1 MGSYVVVI
9 YMFYWVFHVPHLGHV
24 IRRFPQER
32 WNSRTDTGV
41 IKMNARAR
49 IFSMLTLLLFAV
61 LAMPVLAGG
70 KHYGKKHIVSMAAS
84 TGEHATLVKAIK
96 AADLEDT
103 LSNDG
108 PYTVFAP
115 TDAAF
120 QKLPPGTLDDLLK
133 PENRE
138 QLRAILLHHVVNGK
152 VMSQQARTLD
162 QANSLHDAALTFTND
177 DNGDLY
183 VSGAKVTKADLV
195 ASNGIIHVVDTV
207 ILPPEE

>member
-1 MGSYVVVI
+1 
-9 YMFYWVFHVPHLGHV
+9 
-24 IRRFPQER
+24 
-32 WNSRTDTGV
+32 
-41 IKMNARAR
+41 MNARAR
-49 IFSMLTLLLFAV
+49 IISMLTLLLFAV

-70 KHYGKKHIVSMAAS
+70 KYYGKKNIVSMAAS
-84 TGEHATLVKAIK
+84 TGEHTTLVKAIK
-96 AADLEDT
+96 AADLEET

-162 QANSLHDAALTFTND
+162 QANSLHDAALTFTNGD
-177 DNGDLY
+177 DGDLY